1 MHGGDRPPAAVSPSD
16 PGPSRPVSAWRTAL
30 SLFTIIPAGV
40 AQIGRAE
47 AARAM
52 RWLPAV
58 GALAGLAGAGVLLA
72 ARAGVH
78 PAGRDLLA
86 AALAIAVVAVL
97 TGGLHLD
104 GLADTADGLASRRS
118 PSEALQ
124 IMRRPD
130 IGPMAV
136 GVLVLTLLLQVSS
149 LATISPAWQAAAAL
163 VLAAVTGRVAALLAA
178 GQLVAGAR
186 TTGFGALVTGTV
198 PAGFQVAAV
207 TILLAAATGAGWAA
221 GGPGLA
227 ARAGGAALAGLL
239 VGYLLRV
246 TAERRLGGVTGDV
259 FGAVIELSAAAVL
272 LTAALTS

>member
-1 MHGGDRPPAAVSPSD
+1 
-16 PGPSRPVSAWRTAL
+16 
-30 SLFTIIPAGV
+30 
-40 AQIGRAE
+40 
-47 AARAM
+47 M

-72 ARAGVH
+72 ARAGAH
-78 PAGRDLLA
+78 AAGRELLA
-86 AALAIAVVAVL
+86 AALAIAVVALL

-118 PSEALQ
+118 PSEALE

-136 GVLVLTLLLQVSS
+136 AALVLTLLLQISS
-149 LATISPAWQAAAAL
+149 LAAISPAWQAAAAL

-178 GQLVAGAR
+178 GQQVPGAR
-186 TTGFGALVTGTV
+186 TAGFGALVAGTV
-198 PAGFQVAAV
+198 PAGLQAAAV
-207 TILLAAATGAGWAA
+207 TILLAAATGAAWAA

-239 VGYLLRV
+239 VGYLVRS